1 MSHCG
6 LHRQVASP
14 FLSRPN
20 RVTGKQEFNKQKYVN
35 YFVFFYA
42 QYTRRSLLSKRHH
55 KLQMTLK
62 KYQQCMKRQQ
72 IAIDWWHW
80 SLIIKCKHYYHTF
93 VKVLIKDQVAGE
105 TKSVYLQCV
114 VIRHINIILR
124 SIHSPQLPV
133 QKAVLWWLWR
143 HHKYWFRHDDTFQ
156 SNLKC
161 SCCSLI
167 GYKYAETFH
176 VLVPPTE
183 LPYLYNYQ
191 LLSFIKKKSW
201 KFIEAQYLR
210 HRPQAANVSYIP
222 WERGVFLGV
231 NLTPCSLLRCD
242 RSRERCWEVPCCKV
256 RWRVVL
262 WMHTCRRTFP

>member
-14 FLSRPN
+14 LLSRPN

-80 SLIIKCKHYYHTF
+80 SLIIKCKHYHTF

-114 VIRHINIILR
+114 IIRHINIISR
-124 SIHSPQLPV
+124 SIHSPQLSV
-133 QKAVLWWLWR
+133 QRAVLWWLWR
-143 HHKYWFRHDDTFQ
+143 HQKYWFRHDDTFQ

-167 GYKYAETFH
+167 GYKYAETFR

-201 KFIEAQYLR
+201 KFIQAQYLR